1 MDKGNKIWDI
11 TKKTLKFLLFFGVGI
26 LFIYLSMKDLTA
38 ADKQQIRESIKAV
51 KSGGAWVFLALSF
64 AVGVVADF
72 LRSERNR
79 LLLQPLG
86 YNIRHSM
93 AFYSVMVCY
102 LANLAFPRLGE
113 VLRCTFLQR
122 YEKVPFQKSL
132 GTVVTERAVDL
143 IFLLAVLGSAILLN
157 TSVLSQL
164 KIDNQGTTLGDFF
177 CQMGNNLLHGY
188 KMYIILGIIV
198 VIGCIVYA
206 TRKWWNQIAFFQK
219 IKHFFVGLGQG
230 LLSIKDL
237 HRPWLFIFYSFAI
250 WVAYYVQTYV
260 CFYAF
265 DFLTGFDALMVF
277 LVFAFANLGFIIG
290 PGGLGV
296 YPLLV
301 AGMLVLYGYD
311 YNAGLA
317 AGWVGWSVQTLMVLS
332 LGAFSLIA
340 VSFMKRTDE
349 IEETTNI
356 T

>member
-1 MDKGNKIWDI
+1 MDKKNRIWDI
-11 TKKTLKFLLFFGVGI
+11 TKKVVKFLLFFGIGI

-38 ADKQQIRESIKAV
+38 ADKQQIRDSIKEV
-51 KSGGAWVFLALSF
+51 KTGGAWIFLALSF
-64 AVGVVADF
+64 AIGVVADF

-79 LLLQPLG
+79 LLLQPMG

-113 VLRCTFLQR
+113 VLRCSFLQR

-132 GTVVTERAVDL
+132 GTVVTERAVDF

-157 TSVLSQL
+157 TNVLSQL
-164 KIDNQGTTLGDFF
+164 KIDNQGTSLGAFLS
-177 CQMGNNLLHGY
+177 QMGYNLLHGY
-188 KMYIILGIIV
+188 KMYIILGILVICCIV
-198 VIGCIVYA
+198 VHV
-206 TRKWWNQIAFFQK
+206 TRRWWNRIVFFQK
-219 IKHFFVGLGQG
+219 VKHFFIGFGQG

-237 HRPWLFIFYSFAI
+237 RHPWLFIFYSFAI
-250 WVAYYVQTYV
+250 WIAYFLQTYV

-265 DFLTGFDALMVF
+265 DFLVGFDALMVF

-296 YPLLV
+296 YPLIV

-340 VSFMKRTDE
+340 VSFMKRTSE
-349 IEETTNI
+349 IEETNNNI
-356 T
+356 